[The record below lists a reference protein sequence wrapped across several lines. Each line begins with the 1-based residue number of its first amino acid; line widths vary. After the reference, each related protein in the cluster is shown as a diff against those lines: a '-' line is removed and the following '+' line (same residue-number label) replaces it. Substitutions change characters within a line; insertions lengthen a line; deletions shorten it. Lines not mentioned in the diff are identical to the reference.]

1 MLGLYIKLCELFQ
14 YEGAANEDGKGPS
27 VWDTFTKKFPG
38 FSLIACVLRTFMNKE
53 GF

>member
-27 VWDTFTKKFPG
+27 VWETFTKNFPG
-38 FSLIACVLRTFMNKE
+38 FSLIACALHS
-53 GF
+53 

>member
-27 VWDTFTKKFPG
+27 VWDTFTKKFRR
-38 FSLIACVLRTFMNKE
+38 FSLIACVLRS
-53 GF
+53 